1 MTSGEGKRKQ
11 DRFGL
16 LTRHVFLDTEVYR
29 AHEHD
34 LSSAPFRVLASLIEE
49 DRVTL
54 HITDIT
60 LEEAARHIGEQAAE
74 IERSASELRRKS
86 ERWNRR
92 FPRAEM
98 PRIAELGAASLGKF
112 AESSFNWRIRYEWNA
127 QNHEALDCPPRVIF
141 ERYFGRKPPFDQGK
155 KEFPDAFVIEA
166 LANWCT
172 KTGSTMYLV
181 TADAAMQRAA
191 IESQVLI
198 PVHSLEALL
207 KMAAE
212 AETLELS
219 ASVEKVIDTDQFKEK
234 IRHYVEEHIGWL
246 GLIYSGDLP
255 EGEILEAVVAGEP
268 EIQKISVISAS
279 RDVVGVMVSITVP
292 LEVTVQYEDRSHAL
306 YDKEDDRWH
315 LTEQETMEFEDE
327 PLVRMYIE
335 FERPDMT
342 VAEMNLTTTD
352 LHLSEPYENYK

>member
-1 MTSGEGKRKQ
+1 MAGNVEKREAPTFFRHRIQ
-11 DRFGL
+11 IRLDENLDGL
-16 LTRHVFLDTEVYR
+16 LAGRNLDMNRRVAEIDLV
-29 AHEHD
+29 ASSV
-34 LSSAPFRVLASLIEE
+34 LSSNDGVGHYRLPPTVRRDIRPPSSADAPVRLG
-49 DRVTL
+49 R
-54 HITDIT
+54 
-60 LEEAARHIGEQAAE
+60 
-74 IERSASELRRKS
+74 RSA
-86 ERWNRR
+86 
-92 FPRAEM
+92 A
-98 PRIAELGAASLGKF
+98 G
-112 AESSFNWRIRYEWNA
+112 
-127 QNHEALDCPPRVIF
+127 HEALDCPPRVIF